1 MTVRE
6 SPALRIQWLWIG
18 FVGLETAAQLSL
30 KMAATT
36 NHALGMSAWIG
47 ALLTNH
53 WFQIS
58 ILCDAVNFLMW
69 MTILRRHD
77 LSLAVPLSSLCY
89 GAIVL
94 LSFLLLHEPIT
105 GVQLIGLCTIGAG
118 VIVLAKDNAT
128 PQH

>member
-1 MTVRE
+1 MTSRE
-6 SPALRIQWLWIG
+6 SPARGNCLLWIG

-36 NHALGMSAWIG
+36 NPALETGAWLG
-47 ALLTNH
+47 ALLRNH

-58 ILCDAVNFLMW
+58 IVCDAVNFLMW

-89 GAIVL
+89 AAIVI
-94 LSFLLLHEPIT
+94 LSFLLLREPVT

-118 VIVLAKDNAT
+118 IIVLTKDDAT
-128 PQH
+128 G